1 MARDYSGKTALITGA
16 SSGIGVEFANRL
28 AARGA
33 NLVLVARRKHRLQAV
48 ADAVKLQYK
57 VDVQI
62 VVADLSEVD
71 AASKLFKS
79 LARKKITVDVL
90 INNAGFGTI
99 GELTKNNVD
108 KLGEE
113 IRLNVLTLVE
123 LSKLV
128 LPSMLTKRDGVIVNV
143 ASTAAYQP
151 VPYMAVYAAT
161 KAFVLSFTEALWG
174 ELVGTGV
181 SALALSPGGTKT
193 EFFEVASEGKRTDGF
208 GSMQTVEQVVEVAI
222 KALDKKNPPP
232 SVVSGGMN
240 YLMATS
246 GRLVSRKTLI
256 KVARAMFKPKDA

>member
-33 NLVLVARRKHRLQAV
+33 NLVLVARRKDRLQAV
-48 ADAVKLQYK
+48 ADAVKIQYK

-62 VVADLSEVD
+62 VVADLSEEG
-71 AASKLFKS
+71 AADELFKT
-79 LARKKITVDVL
+79 LARKKIAVDVL
-90 INNAGFGTI
+90 INNAGFGTM
-99 GELTKNNVD
+99 GEFNKSNIN
-108 KLGEE
+108 KLNEE
-113 IRLNVLTLVE
+113 IHLNVLTLVE
-123 LSKLV
+123 LSKLA
-128 LPSMLTKRDGVIVNV
+128 LPAMVAKGDGVIVNI

-151 VPYMAVYAAT
+151 VPYMGVYAAT

-174 ELVGTGV
+174 ELKGTGV

-208 GSMQTVEQVVEVAI
+208 GMMQTVEQVVEVAI

-240 YLMATS
+240 YVMATS
-246 GRLVSRKTLI
+246 GRLISRKTLI
-256 KVARAMFKPKDA
+256 AVALSMFKPKDK